1 MSSSLANPRRVGR
14 RGGALLHR
22 TGTPAAASAAGL
34 QTAGD
39 SRKKGPAA
47 AALDGACRMGR
58 IYYEVTAT
66 ILDVGIADEWVR
78 WMTGEHI
85 DRVLKAGA
93 QSGRVVRLD
102 SSSNTYLVQF
112 EFESRHAFE
121 RYQTMHAPMLRQESA
136 NRFEPGQVSYARRSG
151 EIIERA

>member
-1 MSSSLANPRRVGR
+1 
-14 RGGALLHR
+14 
-22 TGTPAAASAAGL
+22 
-34 QTAGD
+34 
-39 SRKKGPAA
+39 
-47 AALDGACRMGR
+47 MGR

-78 WMTGEHI
+78 WMT

-112 EFESRHAFE
+112 EFESRQAFE